1 MTYDGEERNIAVMN
15 LARKNFSPITSVG
28 LKLLFCCVLTTTFNV
43 AVVWGSTNSQ
53 PARISQA
60 TAVRVPELAAELGKI
75 HTREGPLGTVSRELY
90 IPYPKQGF
98 SSVLT
103 AGYTGHKGLRRY
115 EVLTYQGLDD
125 VYQNAERRYSEDNG
139 RSWSPWMLDTEVA
152 IVCEGEYSWQR
163 FPPTGPTEPC
173 YDKASRRLVQ
183 PYSLVTFAGDPRKT
197 GLSDCN
203 YHAFSRTST
212 DNGLTWREGRMVKY
226 EDGPDYDP
234 NRKRAADFMAANSAV
249 YYYNTIPL
257 NGGGV
262 IFAAD
267 FTPDVVTGADGKSAS
282 LTAIRC
288 FCGLWDKAA
297 KTYRWTASPP
307 VAIPRA
313 LSGYAAE
320 PWLARLKDGQILLD
334 IRGTTQSATSPNAVG
349 RHWYALSRDEG
360 RTFSEVRDWRY
371 DDGQQFYSPATM
383 AKLLRHSKTGKLYWF
398 GNISAAPPV
407 GNRPRYPFYI
417 AEVEESIPAL
427 RRSTLT
433 VIDDYDPAHHT
444 PAVQFSNFYVF
455 ENRKTH
461 AFELYLS
468 PYGQY
473 GNTYQAS
480 VYRYSIQLKPARRSH
495 PTKAR

>member
-1 MTYDGEERNIAVMN
+1 MKLFGKCILVTLLPLVW
-15 LARKNFSPITSVG
+15 PVG
-28 LKLLFCCVLTTTFNV
+28 AT
-43 AVVWGSTNSQ
+43 AGGATNAG

-60 TAVRVPELAAELGKI
+60 TAIRVPELEAERGKVY
-75 HTREGPLGTVSRELY
+75 TREGPLGTVSRELY
-90 IPYPKQGF
+90 IPYPKPGF

-103 AGYTGHKGLRRY
+103 AGYTGNRGLRRY

-139 RSWSPWMLDTEVA
+139 RSWSPRATDAEVA
-152 IVCEGEYSWQR
+152 IVCEGDYSWQR

-183 PYSLVTFAGDPRKT
+183 PFSLVTFAGDPQKS

-203 YHAFSRTST
+203 YHAFWRTST
-212 DNGLTWREGRMVKY
+212 DDGRTWHEGGMVKY

-257 NGGGV
+257 KGGGV

-267 FTPDVVTGADGKSAS
+267 FTPDVATGPDGKKS

-288 FCGLWDKAA
+288 FRGLWDKAA
-297 KTYRWTASPP
+297 KEYRWTASPP
-307 VAIPRA
+307 VAIPRE

-320 PWLARLKDGQILLD
+320 PWLGRLKDDRILLD
-334 IRGTTQSATSPNAVG
+334 IRGTTQGATSPNAVG
-349 RHWYALSRDEG
+349 RHWYALSKDEG

-371 DDGQQFYSPATM
+371 DDGNQFYSPATM
-383 AKLLRHSKTGKLYWF
+383 AKLVRHSRTGKLYWF

-417 AEVEESIPAL
+417 AEVDETIPSL

-433 VIDDYDPAHHT
+433 VIDDYDPARDT

-461 AFELYLS
+461 ALELYLS

-473 GNTYQAS
+473 NNTYQAS
-480 VYRYSIQLKPARRSH
+480 VYRYTIRLKPARS
-495 PTKAR
+495 K